1 MRPARLETPA
11 CRHRRSVFQ
20 QVSVAEDR
28 RFELLRGCPQRAFQV
43 CASAFTPVRAVRDLG
58 GLQLAGSADARE
70 PRRMRLRMRLGR
82 SGGLIL
88 ASQPGPRHR
97 ATPDV
102 WRSCAPE
109 TVAPRRAG
117 ADRHQAGPV
126 GGITLSDRGIRGE
139 RAPTRLMYVWRL
151 LGAGRQ
157 RCAYVADLRTS
168 RSVLPPLGCERL
180 LRRVCDATAIP
191 RWVLRLSAARPG
203 C

>member
-1 MRPARLETPA
+1 MTRRGADSRMPGVLAGQPPRRMRDSNSRG
-11 CRHRRSVFQ
+11 
-20 QVSVAEDR
+20 VAPNTLSKYAPEHSCQA
-28 RFELLRGCPQRAFQV
+28 GV
-43 CASAFTPVRAVRDLG
+43 VRDLG

-70 PRRMRLRMRLGR
+70 PRRMRLRMRLGPIGR
-82 SGGLIL
+82 IDSRE
-88 ASQPGPRHR
+88 PGPRHR
-97 ATPDV
+97 ATPDE
-102 WRSCAPE
+102 RRACAPE